1 MQAKNRRMT
10 LPLPNSVT
18 FSRVA
23 LAKASLEAL
32 LAEKNLLGP
41 RALMDDTGLPPAGYV
56 TGRTAWDGF
65 LGRGFEKGTL
75 GEIVGQSSSGRTAI
89 ALELAARA
97 TRSRGDLVAW
107 VDPLDRLSP
116 HAVAAAGVVLGRFL
130 WIRGGDPKRL
140 GRPLGNAVAATQA
153 LAASGLFDLVI
164 LDFGDVPDRLLRA
177 LPLAWGQRLLR
188 AFEDR
193 ETAGLVLARR
203 RFAASPR
210 GLAVHLKA
218 QFARFD
224 PAGRGRILRGLSTN
238 ATRPFPASRSLAM
251 ELLA

>member
-1 MQAKNRRMT
+1 MT
-10 LPLPNSVT
+10 LPLPDSVT

-41 RALMDDTGLPPAGYV
+41 RALIPDAFTNDTGLPPAGYV

-65 LGRGFEKGTL
+65 LGRGFEKGAV

-140 GRPLGNAVAATQA
+140 GRPLGDAVAATQA
-153 LAASGLFDLVI
+153 LAASGLFDFVV

-203 RFAASPR
+203 RFVASPR